1 MNYTGTFRDLKKQ
14 RELQYEPTCQKD
26 TKKGDKEI
34 QGVVIPGDV
43 TQLSFVCKDKV
54 LISRSFWIEEIQAQV
69 QMWQECYLMAYA

>member
-34 QGVVIPGDV
+34 
-43 TQLSFVCKDKV
+43 
-54 LISRSFWIEEIQAQV
+54 
-69 QMWQECYLMAYA
+69 